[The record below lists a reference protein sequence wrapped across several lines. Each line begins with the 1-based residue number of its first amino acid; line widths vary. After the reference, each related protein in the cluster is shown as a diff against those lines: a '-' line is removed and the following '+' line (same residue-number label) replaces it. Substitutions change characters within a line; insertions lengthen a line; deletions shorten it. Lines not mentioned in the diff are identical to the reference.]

1 MRLYVA
7 VDSQKFKFVGSMAT
21 AFKQLTETVSE
32 GQTVRILTIFYDS
45 KKEKRR
51 FKRELREAGGDLVQA
66 AKNYLKWWETVQER
80 RRKRLMEKLAK
91 LSS

>member
-1 MRLYVA
+1 
-7 VDSQKFKFVGSMAT
+7 
-21 AFKQLTETVSE
+21 
-32 GQTVRILTIFYDS
+32 LTIFYDS

-51 FKRELREAGGDLVQA
+51 FKREVREAGGDLVQA
-66 AKNYLKWWETVQER
+66 AKNYLKWWETIQER

>member
-7 VDSQKFKFVGSMAT
+7 VDSEKFKFVGNMAT

-32 GQTVRILTIFYDS
+32 GQTVRILIVFYDS

-51 FKRELREAGGDLVQA
+51 FKRELREAGGNLIQA
-66 AKNYLKWWETVQER
+66 AKNYLKWWETTQER
-80 RRKRLMEKLAK
+80 RRKRLVERLDK